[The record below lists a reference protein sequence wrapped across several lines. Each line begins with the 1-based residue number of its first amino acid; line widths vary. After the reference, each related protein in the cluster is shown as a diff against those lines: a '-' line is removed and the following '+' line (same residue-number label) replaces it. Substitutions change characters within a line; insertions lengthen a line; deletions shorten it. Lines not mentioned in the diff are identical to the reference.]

1 VAAVAAMA
9 KATGQPLRLVVTSG
23 ASLQV
28 RISHI
33 GRDYVAGSLGD
44 GEGTTAVIPSLSIVV
59 ADLGG
64 PLGEDSPEATSPAAR
79 SHFRAMLVNSQRL
92 SHRVNIHTVAGHHSG
107 VIDSVAL
114 DAIALT
120 TSPTS
125 QRLVLIR
132 HIVWIGVLGH

>member
-1 VAAVAAMA
+1 MA

-33 GRDYVAGSLGD
+33 GRDYVAGDLETA
-44 GEGTTAVIPSLSIVV
+44 EGMTVIVLSASIVV
-59 ADLGG
+59 LDIDGRVG
-64 PLGEDSPEATSPAAR
+64 SIGYDTPSPPAR

-92 SHRVNIHTVAGHHSG
+92 SHRVSVHTVAGHHSG

-120 TSPTS
+120 TFPTS
-125 QRLVLIR
+125 QRLVPIR
-132 HIVWIGVLGH
+132 HIVWIAVLGH

>member
-1 VAAVAAMA
+1 
-9 KATGQPLRLVVTSG
+9 VVTSG

-59 ADLGG
+59 LDIEGL
-64 PLGEDSPEATSPAAR
+64 LGEGSPEATSPVTR

-92 SHRVNIHTVAGHHSG
+92 SHRVSVHTVAGHHSG

-132 HIVWIGVLGH
+132 HIVWIAVLGH